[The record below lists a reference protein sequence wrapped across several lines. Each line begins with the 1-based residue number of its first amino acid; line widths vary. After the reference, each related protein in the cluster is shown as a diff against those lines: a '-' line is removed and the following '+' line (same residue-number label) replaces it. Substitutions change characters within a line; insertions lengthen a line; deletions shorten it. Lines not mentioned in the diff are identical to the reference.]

1 MKCKSK
7 FNSRISRGDT
17 LDVLIRKLDN
27 LNVKNHDIIDQV
39 VNYYAKVIALRI
51 KFAEEEGMLYLP
63 VVSSSINN
71 EIKITYLHEIDVQ
84 TEGMTYEK
92 TYENLRLISSKKSK
106 KFKRIQC
113 LPYKNL
119 LSLTF

>member
-1 MKCKSK
+1 MVETEDHNMKAMINVFINIMKKVFSLSKCKSK

-71 EIKITYLHEIDVQ
+71 EISGE
-84 TEGMTYEK
+84 
-92 TYENLRLISSKKSK
+92 
-106 KFKRIQC
+106 C
-113 LPYKNL
+113 
-119 LSLTF
+119 